1 MEFHEIANKFPM
13 MGVDEF
19 DQLKADI
26 KANGLLEPIWL
37 YEGKILDGRN
47 RWLACSEVGEK
58 PRFNYYQ
65 EDQPIAFVISKNL
78 HRRHLNKSQS
88 AMIATEFK
96 PLLEEEA
103 KKRQGIRNDIVEL
116 IPPSEQGKARDKAG
130 KLFNVS
136 GRYVSEAEK
145 IKQEAPQYV
154 EPILSGEMTITDAKR
169 KINRENRI
177 NNIIKKAAKAEALDE
192 IGIYSVIY
200 ADPPWQYEHP
210 ISDSRK
216 IENQYPTMGI
226 DEICALDV
234 PGICTDNA
242 ILFLWASTPMLK
254 KGLQVLDAWG
264 FDYRTS
270 MVWVKPSI
278 GPGQWVRQRHELLL
292 IGIKGSIPT
301 PEGGNKPDSVI
312 EAPRREHS
320 QKPEVMYEII
330 ERMYPKLAKVEL
342 FSRNPR
348 KGWRA
353 WGYES

>member
-47 RWLACSEVGEK
+47 RWLACGEVGEK
-58 PRFNYYQ
+58 PCFNYYQ

-154 EPILSGEMTITDAKR
+154 EPILNGEMTITQAKR
-169 KINRENRI
+169 EILMASKKESPPLPTNKYRI
-177 NNIIKKAAKAEALDE
+177 
-192 IGIYSVIY
+192 VY
-200 ADPPWQYEHP
+200 ADPPWSYGNSGIIGDDNYGHVNRHYPSMTINELCELP
-210 ISDSRK
+210 IKELVD
-216 IENQYPTMGI
+216 
-226 DEICALDV
+226 
-234 PGICTDNA
+234 DNA
-242 ILFLWASTPMLK
+242 VLFLWVTSPI
-254 KGLQVLDAWG
+254 LQECFDVIRAWG
-264 FDYRTS
+264 FRYKTS
-270 MVWVKPSI
+270 FVWDKVKHNFGHYNS
-278 GPGQWVRQRHELLL
+278 VRHEFLL
-292 IGIKGSIPT
+292 ICTRGSCT
-301 PEGGNKPDSVI
+301 PDNVKLFDSVQSIEKSDIHSEKPEAFREMIEALYTYGNK
-312 EAPRREHS
+312 
-320 QKPEVMYEII
+320 
-330 ERMYPKLAKVEL
+330 LEL
-342 FSRNPR
+342 FAR
-348 KGWRA
+348 KQVEGWEA
-353 WGYES
+353 WGNEPNIG